1 MAGGMVEICLTLN
14 KWTGFQSG
22 DIILYSHSNAC
33 EFCLFHI
40 TGTVLPVPHSN
51 GCCWWWFNSSV
62 MSDS

>member
-14 KWTGFQSG
+14 KWTVFQSG
-22 DIILYSHSNAC
+22 DIILYSHSSAC
-33 EFCLFHI
+33 EFGLFRI
-40 TGTVLPVPHSN
+40 RVNNSN